1 MINEK
6 STSKSQQRLF
16 GWALACK
23 NGDSDNCPAN
33 IKKLADSMPAEELEK
48 FAKTKHEDLP
58 DHVEEA
64 LEAAAASILEQLEL
78 EGYSITEGINDIMQP
93 PGKTLKNAS
102 ATPESEKVGRMTGED
117 VNEAPLVDNDK
128 DEKDVTPH
136 VPPGI
141 LSAKKDEPTFT
152 PSLFKLPM
160 GKKKDVK
167 RVYDFNQFLK
177 IINYQTQPEITQDG
191 HGQNLTGKNMR
202 EGGAS
207 TANLPAN
214 P

>member
-1 MINEK
+1 MP

-23 NGDSDNCPAN
+23 RGESDNCPVN
-33 IKKLADSMPAEELEK
+33 VKKLADSMPEEELEK
-48 FAKTKHEDLP
+48 FAKTSHEDLP
-58 DHVEEA
+58 EKVKEA
-64 LEAAAASILEQLEL
+64 LEEAASCILEQLSA
-78 EGYSITEGINDIMQP
+78 EGHEIFEGINDIQQP
-93 PGKTLKNAS
+93 AGKSFPAGKPDSEPGKTGKI
-102 ATPESEKVGRMTGED
+102 TGED
-117 VNEAPLVDNDK
+117 TNEPPVVDNAETAADAP
-128 DEKDVTPH
+128 VGI
-136 VPPGI
+136 PPGV
-141 LSAKKDEPTFT
+141 LAAKKDVPKFT

-160 GKKKDVK
+160 GKQKDER
-167 RVYDFNQFLK
+167 RVYDFSEFLK
-177 IINYQTQPEITQDG
+177 IINYKTQDEILQKG

>member
-1 MINEK
+1 MP

-23 NGDSDNCPAN
+23 SGESDNCPAN

-48 FAKTKHEDLP
+48 FAKTKHEGLP

-64 LEAAAASILEQLEL
+64 LEAAAESILEQLEL
-78 EGYSITEGINDIMQP
+78 EGFSPITEGINDIMQP

-102 ATPESEKVGRMTGED
+102 TELESEKTGRITGED
-117 VNEAPLVDNDK
+117 VNAAPAVDNDK
-128 DEKDVTPH
+128 DEKDVIPH

-141 LSAKKDEPTFT
+141 LSAKKEDPTFT

-160 GKKKDVK
+160 GKQKDVR
-167 RVYDFNQFLK
+167 RVYDFNEFLK
-177 IINYQTQPEITQDG
+177 IINYKTQPEITQDG